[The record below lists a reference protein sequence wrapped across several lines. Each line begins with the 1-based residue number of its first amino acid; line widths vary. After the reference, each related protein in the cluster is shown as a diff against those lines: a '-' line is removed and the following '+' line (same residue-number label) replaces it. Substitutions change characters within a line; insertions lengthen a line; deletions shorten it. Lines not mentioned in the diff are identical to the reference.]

1 MELSMKDGRVM
12 ASIGGHTF
20 PLTTT
25 PLSDWQE
32 GTDVIRYSSLE
43 KWERDCLKYVT
54 DED

>member
-25 PLSDWQE
+25 PLLDWQE
-32 GTDVIRYSSLE
+32 GADVIHYPSLE
-43 KWERDCLKYVT
+43 KWERDCIKYVT
-54 DED
+54 DTD